1 MASLGFKVDNQN
13 VLTPL
18 LNKVLECGSSSGRGA
33 APRLPAGRLP
43 DLLYN
48 GLQIAPCH
56 VVSICWDLIG
66 TTDSVNIVT
75 SSPLKVYDTKFF
87 IQVIT
92 EVAQVMMQHS
102 AANNLRDEE
111 EEFLRQMLE
120 EEERRDTVYYDQYI
134 EQKSRNNTT
143 SDLTASMQ
151 KMGMKEDVVANS
163 NLNPYAA
170 EFVPGQAVTSP
181 ANAPSLVHKKNT
193 EKSS

>member
-1 MASLGFKVDNQN
+1 MRLPSNNPSGSQSSGGFGSARMNSNAEPDFSEFMWMAEEDLEAFD
-13 VLTPL
+13 
-18 LNKVLECGSSSGRGA
+18 NKVIS
-33 APRLPAGRLP
+33 
-43 DLLYN
+43 
-48 GLQIAPCH
+48 
-56 VVSICWDLIG
+56 
-66 TTDSVNIVT
+66 
-75 SSPLKVYDTKFF
+75 
-87 IQVIT
+87 

-143 SDLTASMQ
+143 SDLTGSMQ